1 MKLKAP
7 VKAAILFIA
16 FSLPSLADIP
26 AQDDAATNIVLEED
40 SESFFTWRKIAG
52 FGLLMCLFWWM
63 AWNQKR
69 HERKDE
75 EVEEISH
82 DEEKPSSTEEI
93 SSDDKNN

>member
-1 MKLKAP
+1 MKLKAT
-7 VKAAILFIA
+7 VKTALLFIA
-16 FSLPSLADIP
+16 LSLPSLADIP
-26 AQDDAATNIVLEED
+26 AEDNATTNTVVEED
-40 SESFFTWRKIAG
+40 PESFFTPRKIAG
-52 FGLLMCLFWWM
+52 FGLLIFLFWWM

-82 DEEKPSSTEEI
+82 DEEKPSAAEEI